1 METKRLYEFG
11 LCRLDPAE
19 RRLLRDDQPVPLT
32 PKCFDLLVI
41 LVENSGHLLEK
52 EELMK
57 QLWPDQFVEEANLS
71 FNISSLRKALGE
83 GQNGQRFIETVPKK
97 GFRFVARVEERRD
110 DGTNLITEARQET
123 TERTVDGQ
131 HILPLHST
139 AARTAGRFPLGLKT
153 LVGLIS
159 AIALVYFAYGLW
171 TRRAETPVRKL
182 SRTIAVLPF
191 KPLSIESRDESLE
204 MGMAETL
211 ITKLSSINQLVV
223 RPMSV
228 VRKYTDL
235 QQDPIIAG
243 RELQTEAVLDG
254 SIQKAGDRVR
264 VTVRLMN
271 VESGASLW
279 AAQFDENFTDIFK
292 VQDSISER
300 VTQALTLRLSP
311 EESARLT
318 KHYTDNPEAYQ
329 LYLQGHYLFSRQT
342 GDRGDNL
349 RRSLEYYQLA
359 VEKDPKFALAYVG
372 VAEFY
377 LSEGNPKLSPWER
390 LAKAK
395 AAVAKALEL
404 DNALAEA
411 HTALAELKYQYEF
424 DRSGAEAEFKRA
436 LDLNPNNAYIHLA
449 YSWYLMCGGL
459 FDQAQAELDK
469 AQELEPGSL
478 RLNKT
483 QGILFLFMRQ
493 YDKAISHYQTMREVE
508 PNLIHRNQW
517 SMSVAYEQMG
527 IHAEAVEEFLEDGRI
542 RRYLKPE
549 EIETLRKAFRVSG
562 WQSFSRTRIDLLEE
576 KSKKEYIPPTVLAGL
591 YALSG
596 EKDLAFA
603 WLEKA
608 VDTRDGWIALIKIQP
623 AYDSLRSDP
632 RFTNLLQRMN
642 LTP

>member
-1 METKRLYEFG
+1 MEAKRLYEFG
-11 LCRLDPAE
+11 PFRLDPAE
-19 RRLLRDDQPVPLT
+19 RRLLRDDQQVALT

-41 LVENSGHLLEK
+41 LVGNSGHLLEK
-52 EELMK
+52 ETLLER
-57 QLWPDQFVEEANLS
+57 LWPGQFVEEANLS
-71 FNISSLRKALGE
+71 FNISTLRKALGE

-110 DGTNLITEARQET
+110 DDTNLTTEAREET
-123 TERTVDGQ
+123 TERTEVGQ
-131 HILPLHST
+131 QILPLHST
-139 AARTAGRFPLGLKT
+139 ASRPAARFPLDVKT

-159 AIALVYFAYGLW
+159 AIALVSFAYGLW
-171 TRRAETPVRKL
+171 ARRAATPVQKP
-182 SRTIAVLPF
+182 SKTIAVLPF

-211 ITKLSSINQLVV
+211 ITKLSNINQLVV
-223 RPMSV
+223 RPMSA

-235 QQDPIIAG
+235 QQDPANAG
-243 RELQTEAVLDG
+243 QELQTQVVLDG
-254 SIQKAGDRVR
+254 SIQKVGDRIR
-264 VTVRLMN
+264 VTVRLMD
-271 VESGASLW
+271 VESGAALW

-318 KHYTDNPEAYQ
+318 KRYTDNPDAYQ
-329 LYLQGHYLFSRQT
+329 LYLQGHYFFTRQT

-349 RRSLEYYQLA
+349 RRSLEYHQLA
-359 VEKDPKFALAYVG
+359 VEKDPKFALAYIG
-372 VAEFY
+372 IAEFY
-377 LSEGNPKLSPWER
+377 ISAGNPKLPPLEC
-390 LAKAK
+390 LPKAK

-411 HTALAELKYQYEF
+411 HTALAEIEYQYEF
-424 DRSGAEAEFKRA
+424 DRPGAEAEFKRA
-436 LDLNPNNAYIHLA
+436 LELNPNNAYIHLA
-449 YSWYLMCGGL
+449 YGWYLMCGEH
-459 FDQAQAELDK
+459 FDQAQAEQDK

-493 YDKAISHYQTMREVE
+493 YDKAISHYQKMREVE

-527 IHAEAVEEFLEDGRI
+527 RQAEAVEEFLEDGRI
-542 RRYLKPE
+542 RKFLKPE
-549 EIETLRKAFRVSG
+549 EIETLRKAFTVSG
-562 WQSFSRTRIDLLEE
+562 WQDYSRMRIDLLEE
-576 KSKKEYIPPTVLAGL
+576 KSKEEYVPPTLLAGL

-608 VDTRDGWIALIKIQP
+608 FDSRDGWMALLKIQP
-623 AYDSLRSDP
+623 AYDNLRSDP
-632 RFTNLLQRMN
+632 RFTKLLQRLD

>member
-1 METKRLYEFG
+1 MESKRLYEFG
-11 LCRLDPAE
+11 PFRLDPAE
-19 RRLLRDDQPVPLT
+19 RRLLRDDEQVALT
-32 PKCFDLLVI
+32 PKCFDLLVM
-41 LVENSGHLLEK
+41 LVENSGHLLKK
-52 EELMK
+52 EELLER
-57 QLWPDQFVEEANLS
+57 LWPNQFVEEANLS
-71 FNISSLRKALGE
+71 FNISTLRKALGK

-97 GFRFVARVEERRD
+97 GFRFVARVEELRD
-110 DGTNLITEARQET
+110 QGTNLTTEARQEI
-123 TERTVDGQ
+123 TVPTVGQ
-131 HILPLHST
+131 NIPPFHSRT
-139 AARTAGRFPLGLKT
+139 AARFPLGLKT
-153 LVGLIS
+153 LAALMI
-159 AIALVYFAYGLW
+159 AIALVSLAYGLW
-171 TRRAETPVRKL
+171 ARRNETPNRKL

-191 KPLSIESRDESLE
+191 KPLSTESRDESLE
-204 MGMAETL
+204 MGMTQTL
-211 ITKLSSINQLVV
+211 ITNLSNINQLVV
-223 RPMSV
+223 QPMSA

-235 QQDPIIAG
+235 QQDPVSAG

-254 SIQKAGDRVR
+254 SIQKAGDRIR

-271 VESGASLW
+271 VESGAALW

-318 KHYTDNPEAYQ
+318 KRYTDNPEAYQ

-349 RRSLEYYQLA
+349 RKSLEYYQLA
-359 VEKDPKFALAYVG
+359 VEKDPKFALAYIG
-372 VAEFY
+372 IAEFY
-377 LSEGNPKLSPWER
+377 ISAGNPKLRALELLP
-390 LAKAK
+390 KAK

-404 DNALAEA
+404 DSALAEA
-411 HTALAELKYQYEF
+411 HTALAEIKYQYDF
-424 DRSGAEAEFKRA
+424 DRPGAEAEFKRA
-436 LDLNPNNAYIHLA
+436 LELNPNNAYIHLA
-449 YSWYLMCGGL
+449 YGWYLMCGGH
-459 FDQAQAELDK
+459 FEQAQAEQDK

-493 YDKAISHYQTMREVE
+493 YDKAISHYQKMREVE

-517 SMSVAYEQMG
+517 SMSVVFEQKGM
-527 IHAEAVEEFLEDGRI
+527 HAEAVEEFLEDGRT
-542 RRYLKPE
+542 REYLEPE

-562 WQSFSRTRIDLLEE
+562 WQAYSQMRIDLVKE
-576 KSKKEYIPPTVLAGL
+576 KSKKENVPPTLLAGL

-608 VDTRDGWIALIKIQP
+608 FEARDGWMALLKIQP
-623 AYDSLRSDP
+623 AYDSLRSDA
-632 RFTNLLQRMN
+632 RFKELLHRMS